1 MYSLVAQRYAQALL
15 DVATDQDKLS
25 VVHHDLQALLSLT
38 KEVKEFNHFLESPS
52 IPSTKREE
60 ILEQILRGKIN
71 HLTFQFLLLLERK
84 NRLSILKW
92 VVKRFEELYRQAK
105 GIVKVDVE
113 TSTSLNEHQMHT
125 IIHHL
130 REKFQKEI
138 EASWQVKPE
147 ILGGIR
153 IKEQDTIFDY
163 SYQGQLERFRKA
175 TVKG

>member
-1 MYSLVAQRYAQALL
+1 MYSLVAQRYAQALF
-15 DVATDQDKLS
+15 DVAAEQDKLTF
-25 VVHHDLQALLSLT
+25 VRHDLQGLLSLAD
-38 KEVKEFNHFLESPS
+38 EVKEFNHFIESPL
-52 IPSTKREE
+52 IPSLKREE

-84 NRLSILKW
+84 NRLCILKW
-92 VVKRFEELYRQAK
+92 VVKRFEDLYRDAK
-105 GIVKVDVE
+105 GIVKVEVE
-113 TSTSLNEHQMHT
+113 TSTLLNEHQRHT
-125 IIHHL
+125 VIHHL